1 MDCLSKRILGIL
13 LFFLLLCLSGCD
25 SNTGEYPFKS
35 ISFEDIRNLQDET
48 YTYSIRNITF
58 FIDSLRLSQRDTDY
72 VDIVC
77 NKYYAE
83 RQPYLWIN
91 RYGANLAC
99 DTVLAWLKGIDTTGV
114 KTSRLY
120 IKEIEQQLSRLRQCD
135 FDDTYTISKACAIL
149 EYYLTKAY
157 LRYCS
162 GQRFGF
168 VNPHKLLNRL
178 DHFEE
183 NDIKSPYK
191 LLYDIPTE
199 TPDNQF
205 VADAI
210 KHIVTDNTD
219 AFLKSVQPVNDI
231 YHQLSKKLNAPGN
244 TPEQARILAI
254 NIERARWRMHEPEKA
269 DVNIFVNIPAQR
281 LYAYDLQ
288 GDSSC
293 EMKICFGTRKHKT
306 PLLTSKLS
314 HIELNP
320 YWIIPQN
327 IIKKEIVPY
336 HTYDTAYFN
345 RNRYKIIDKSTGE
358 FLSPLDVDE
367 AMLLSGKYRIRQ
379 DKGED
384 NSLGRMIFRFPNN
397 FSIYM
402 HDTNNKA
409 AFLRN
414 YRGASHGC
422 IRLEKPFALARFLMG
437 GKSEEHIN
445 KIWQS
450 ITYTEE
456 ELQENSSF
464 TPMKTCFFD
473 KVIRLY
479 IQYYTCYPRQ
489 GETSVDFYPDFYGY
503 DKVIG
508 NALFKS
514 N

>member
-1 MDCLSKRILGIL
+1 MVCLSKRILGIL
-13 LFFLLLCLSGCD
+13 LFFLLLLVSGCD
-25 SNTGEYPFKS
+25 SNGTGEYPFKN
-35 ISFEDIRNLQDET
+35 ISFEDISNLQDEA
-48 YTYSIRNITF
+48 YTYSVRNITF
-58 FIDSLRLSQRDTDY
+58 FIDSLRLSQHDSDY
-72 VDIVC
+72 IDNAC

-83 RQPYLWIN
+83 RQPYLWVT
-91 RYGANLAC
+91 RYGARLSC

-114 KTSRLY
+114 NASRLY
-120 IKEIEQQLSRLRQCD
+120 VKEIEQQLTRLRQRN
-135 FDDTYTISKACAIL
+135 FDDAHTISETCATL

-157 LRYCS
+157 LRYSS

-168 VNPHKLLNRL
+168 VNPHKVLNRI
-178 DHFEE
+178 DHLEE

-191 LLYDIPTE
+191 LLYDVPTE
-199 TPDNQF
+199 TPNKQF

-210 KHIVTDNTD
+210 NHIETGNTD
-219 AFLKSVQPVNDI
+219 AFLKSVQPENEI
-231 YHQLSKKLNAPGN
+231 YYLLSKKLNTPGN

-254 NIERARWRMHEPEKA
+254 NIERARWRMPVQEKN
-269 DVNIFVNIPAQR
+269 DVKILVNIPAQR
-281 LYAYDLQ
+281 LYAYDLR

-293 EMKICFGTRKHKT
+293 EMKICFGSRKHKT

-327 IIKKEIVPY
+327 IVKKEIAPY

-367 AMLLSGKYRIRQ
+367 GMLLSGKYRIRQ

-409 AFLRN
+409 AFFRS

-437 GKSEEHIN
+437 GKSEAYIN
-445 KIWQS
+445 RIQQS

-456 ELQENSSF
+456 ELQENTSF
-464 TPMKTCFFD
+464 TPLKTCFFD
-473 KVIRLY
+473 KNIRVY
-479 IQYYTCYPRQ
+479 IQYYTCYPHA
-489 GETSVDFYPDFYGY
+489 GEVDFYPDFYGY
-503 DKVIG
+503 DKVVG
-508 NALFKS
+508 NVLFKP